1 MADQQNN
8 RPSPYLDENHEPY
21 GKPDT
26 QPNPNDGNNQFRP
39 NALDEHTL
47 RSARSQTTFAF
58 IAGPLSLFVGR
69 RIASREPSVRF
80 ARFQAYRKLHSLA
93 QKSNDTASMARGML
107 QVLDGTALIICLVAV
122 TLNAVSFVIMFPV
135 IEQMLQSGD
144 FASIAGNM
152 SAGTAAG
159 TSTWGCRMIFP
170 EPR

>member
-58 IAGPLSLFVGR
+58 IAGPLSLFVGGMLLGT
-69 RIASREPSVRF
+69 IGAICAF
-80 ARFQAYRKLHSLA
+80 LAYRKLHSLA

-107 QVLDGTALIICLVAV
+107 KSASYTHL
-122 TLNAVSFVIMFPV
+122 TLPTILRV
-135 IEQMLQSGD
+135 
-144 FASIAGNM
+144 
-152 SAGTAAG
+152 
-159 TSTWGCRMIFP
+159 
-170 EPR
+170 

>member
-8 RPSPYLDENHEPY
+8 RPSPYLDENQEPY

-26 QPNPNDGNNQFRP
+26 QPNPNDGNNQFKP
-39 NALDEHTL
+39 NALDEQTL
-47 RSARSQTTFAF
+47 RSARSQTMFAF
-58 IAGPLSLFVGR
+58 IAGPLSLFLG
-69 RIASREPSVRF
+69 
-80 ARFQAYRKLHSLA
+80 
-93 QKSNDTASMARGML
+93 GML
-107 QVLDGTALIICLVAV
+107 KSTRTALIICLVAV

-159 TSTWGCRMIFP
+159 TSTWG
-170 EPR
+170 

>member
-8 RPSPYLDENHEPY
+8 RPSPYLDENHEPH
-21 GKPDT
+21 GKPET

-39 NALDEHTL
+39 NALDEQTL
-47 RSARSQTTFAF
+47 KTGGMLLGTIGAICAF
-58 IAGPLSLFVGR
+58 L
-69 RIASREPSVRF
+69 
-80 ARFQAYRKLHSLA
+80 AYRKLHSLA
-93 QKSNDTASMARGML
+93 QKSNDTASIARGML
-107 QVLDGTALIICLVAV
+107 KSTRTALIICLVAV

-159 TSTWGCRMIFP
+159 TSTWG
-170 EPR
+170 

>member
-26 QPNPNDGNNQFRP
+26 QPNPNDGNIQFRP
-39 NALDEHTL
+39 NALDVPTL
-47 RSARSQTTFAF
+47 WSARAQTAFAF
-58 IAGPLSLFVGR
+58 IAGPLSLFVGGMLLGT
-69 RIASREPSVRF
+69 IGAICAFF
-80 ARFQAYRKLHSLA
+80 AFRKLHLLA
-93 QKSNDTASMARGML
+93 QKNNETTSIARRML
-107 QVLDGTALIICLVAV
+107 KSTRTALVICLVAV

-159 TSTWGCRMIFP
+159 TSTWG
-170 EPR
+170 